1 MSLSSLTPDEATL
14 HFYAALV
21 QRDLDAYH
29 TCVSGDK
36 AHWNHIFE
44 SHLRRAMNY
53 FEEVLREGKAPP
65 HVHPLLLSLCE
76 VWNAS
81 DVSQDIHSI
90 SDNDSRVIG
99 GIYYVPPSEFLP
111 LSAHFTQNDNNLGTG
126 SHSAAGLK
134 DISKGKQP
142 VDTATLDIQDEVSA
156 LKRKLATYE
165 HILEALRT
173 QVLRISDHLN
183 ILDPSYEGE
192 QYDYTFMDADVSI
205 SANID
210 ADRAAKALEAMAK
223 LPSVMRVADRVADAA
238 ADIDADRAA
247 EVLEAMVK
255 LPSVMRVANV
265 AANAAADIDADRA
278 AEVLEAMA
286 KLPSVMRVAD
296 GAANAAA
303 DIDADR
309 AAEALEAMAKLP
321 SVMRVADVAA
331 EAAADIDANRAAEA
345 YESLG
350 IVAEDHALAGGPPKE
365 FHLAAFTVYL

>member
-1 MSLSSLTPDEATL
+1 MSLSSLTPDEATP

-36 AHWNHIFE
+36 ALWNHIFE

-65 HVHPLLLSLCE
+65 RVHPLLLSLCE
-76 VWNAS
+76 AWNAS
-81 DVSQDIHSI
+81 DVSPDIHSI
-90 SDNDSRVIG
+90 SDNDPRVIG

-134 DISKGKQP
+134 DNSKGKQP
-142 VDTATLDIQDEVSA
+142 VDTATLDIQDEVSV

-192 QYDYTFMDADVSI
+192 QYDYS
-205 SANID
+205 
-210 ADRAAKALEAMAK
+210 LE
-223 LPSVMRVADRVADAA
+223 
-238 ADIDADRAA
+238 
-247 EVLEAMVK
+247 
-255 LPSVMRVANV
+255 
-265 AANAAADIDADRA
+265 
-278 AEVLEAMA
+278 
-286 KLPSVMRVAD
+286 
-296 GAANAAA
+296 
-303 DIDADR
+303 
-309 AAEALEAMAKLP
+309 
-321 SVMRVADVAA
+321 
-331 EAAADIDANRAAEA
+331 
-345 YESLG
+345 
-350 IVAEDHALAGGPPKE
+350 
-365 FHLAAFTVYL
+365 